1 MNKETQL
8 TRKRYNRIAWIYDI
22 LQAPMENLLRD
33 PKLRKKIFSMLKG
46 PRILEVGVG
55 TGRNFPYYP
64 QDTEIT
70 ALDISP
76 KMLERA
82 RKNLNK
88 VKTKVKLLEADVQ
101 KLPFPSAFFD
111 STVSTFVFC
120 SVPDPIKGL
129 KELKRVVKPKGK
141 IILLEHVRVDR
152 PIIGTLMDLL
162 NPLIVS
168 LIGANINR
176 QTVENVRKA
185 GLRIINVENIGGEL
199 IKLII
204 ATP

>member
-33 PKLRKKIFSMLKG
+33 PELRKKIFSMLKG